1 MVTFYDVPA
10 DALIEA
16 LAERLAD
23 RLEEPAWMAYAK
35 TSPDREFPPE
45 QDDFWYIRG
54 ASILRKVAMH
64 GPIGVSRLSTEYGG
78 SAQGSTRYGFRPAR
92 RVDGSRKI
100 IRTIL
105 QQLEDEELILLEEG
119 AGRRIAPD
127 GRALLDEVAQ
137 EVHASLD
144 RPELD
149 RYA

>member
-10 DALIEA
+10 DALISE
-16 LAERLAD
+16 LAD
-23 RLEEPAWMAYAK
+23 QLEGRLEEPAWMAYAK
-35 TSPDREFPPE
+35 TSPAKEFPPE
-45 QDDFWYIRG
+45 QEDFWYIRA
-54 ASILRKVAMH
+54 ASVLRKVAME
-64 GPIGVSRLSTEYGG
+64 GPIGVSRLATEYGG
-78 SAQGSTRYGFRPAR
+78 RARGTTRYGMAPAH

-127 GRALLDEVAQ
+127 GRALLDAAAED
-137 EVHASLD
+137 VHEALD
-144 RPELD
+144 RPELE